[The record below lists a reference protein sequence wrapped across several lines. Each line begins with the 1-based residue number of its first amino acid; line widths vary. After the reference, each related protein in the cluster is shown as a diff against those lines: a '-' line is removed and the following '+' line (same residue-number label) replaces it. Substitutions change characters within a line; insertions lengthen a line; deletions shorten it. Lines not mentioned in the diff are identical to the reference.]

1 MLRHPLDLISKRY
14 QLRTFFLVT
23 TGICVALWLATFTLG
38 QLVLGLLATIASLI
52 LALACATWVV
62 GTFGEQQK
70 RCVDTTTSSAADE
83 PPTVATAEPGSQI
96 ASADRIDC

>member
-1 MLRHPLDLISKRY
+1 MLRHPFDLISKRY

-23 TGICVALWLATFTLG
+23 TGICLALWLATFTLG

-52 LALACATWVV
+52 LTLACATWVL

-70 RCVDTTTSSAADE
+70 RSEDTTTSNAGDG
-83 PPTVATAEPGSQI
+83 PPTAETGEGP
-96 ASADRIDC
+96 ALDHAN